1 VATVGAG
8 VIGVIGVCLA
18 LLIWV
23 VAAPGPTGAA
33 AAGPRDGGT
42 RAAAPGREPPAPP
55 VRARVAA
62 ERDTLA
68 ACEARLEDDPDGLPT
83 VAVVGAS
90 YTAGVGPDEAA
101 RSWAVLLARE
111 LRWNAVVYGVPG
123 VGYVRAGAGDHGP
136 VIRMLAR
143 LGLSALDP
151 ALVIVQAGHDDSG
164 VPASLERQRVG
175 QVIAAIRAAA
185 PRARIALLTVFTGP
199 SGPSPSLDQTNDA
212 IIAAARA
219 ADPGVIIMDPLAG
232 WSFGHAHGGLHPT
245 AAGDAWIAARAEA
258 IVRAHGVV
266 PAVAG
271 SDPVICDSGIGG
283 GRGGRS
289 GHGGRGGRGGHGSHG
304 AHGSGDVRGKA
315 L

>member
-1 VATVGAG
+1 
-8 VIGVIGVCLA
+8 VIGCCLA
-18 LLIWV
+18 LLIWL

-33 AAGPRDGGT
+33 AAGPRGET
-42 RAAAPGREPPAPP
+42 RAAAPRQGPRAQEPAAPP

-83 VAVVGAS
+83 VAIVGAS
-90 YTAGVGPDEAA
+90 YTAGVGPDAA
-101 RSWAVLLARE
+101 AQSWAVLLARA

-185 PRARIALLTVFTGP
+185 PRAKIALLTVFTGP
-199 SGPSPSLDQTNDA
+199 SGPSRSLDQTNDA

-219 ADPGVIIMDPLAG
+219 ADPHVIIMNPLAG
-232 WSFGHAHGGLHPT
+232 WNFAHAHGGLHPT

-266 PAVAG
+266 PAAAG
-271 SDPVICDSGIGG
+271 SDPVICDSGIGA
-283 GRGGRS
+283 
-289 GHGGRGGRGGHGSHG
+289 GHGGPDVNGASGAHG

>member
-8 VIGVIGVCLA
+8 VTGCCLA
-18 LLIWV
+18 LLLWLA
-23 VAAPGPTGAA
+23 AAPGPPGAA
-33 AAGPRDGGT
+33 AAGSGGAGT
-42 RAAAPGREPPAPP
+42 TARAATPGPGAP

-62 ERDTLA
+62 GRDTLG
-68 ACEARLEDDPDGLPT
+68 ACETRLEDAPHRLPT
-83 VAVVGAS
+83 VAIAGAS
-90 YTAGVGPDEAA
+90 YTAGVGPGEAA
-101 RSWAVLLARE
+101 QSWAVLLARA

-123 VGYVRAGAGDHGP
+123 VGYVRDGAGDHGP

-185 PRARIALLTVFTGP
+185 PRAKIALLTVFTGP
-199 SGPSPSLDQTNDA
+199 SGPTPALDRTNDA
-212 IIAAARA
+212 IIAAALA
-219 ADPGVIIMDPLAG
+219 ADPDVIIMNPLAG
-232 WSFGHAHGGLHPT
+232 WDFAHAHGGLHPT

-258 IVRAHGVV
+258 IVHSRGVL
-266 PAVAG
+266 PAAAG

-283 GRGGRS
+283 GA
-289 GHGGRGGRGGHGSHG
+289 GHGGLGGHGGHG
-304 AHGSGDVRGKA
+304 GHGRHGSGDVRGKA